1 MNSNGF
7 NLQKNMMTSI
17 FLKKCLQL
25 GYCWL
30 KIWKRRRVGVT
41 LVFDVSLLLK
51 TWSFSGS
58 GDHYKAQWNSFN
70 CFSNKALPI
79 NTNCWRKKN
88 IIQFQELFFF
98 NSFSFTFFSIFG
110 IFTVCNDLSK
120 SNYFLPPRKHL
131 SSDVEKVKRCV
142 LAPFFG
148 FSANDNNWKIFGD
161 LLHRLCNKSGFYG
174 YKRFFRCFL
183 RSIETFFS
191 HSCCTFDFHFR
202 CYFLSLAIRKCV
214 ENYGVGKRRSLC
226 IADMPE
232 VNWWERK

>member
-7 NLQKNMMTSI
+7 NLQQNMMTSI

-88 IIQFQELFFF
+88 IIHYRISRVVLLQLIFFYLFNFWHIY
-98 NSFSFTFFSIFG
+98 SL
-110 IFTVCNDLSK
+110 CNDLSK

-142 LAPFFG
+142 LAPFF
-148 FSANDNNWKIFGD
+148 W
-161 LLHRLCNKSGFYG
+161 LLGQ
-174 YKRFFRCFL
+174 
-183 RSIETFFS
+183 
-191 HSCCTFDFHFR
+191 
-202 CYFLSLAIRKCV
+202 
-214 ENYGVGKRRSLC
+214 
-226 IADMPE
+226 
-232 VNWWERK
+232 W

>member
-7 NLQKNMMTSI
+7 NLQQNMMTSI

-30 KIWKRRRVGVT
+30 KIWKRRGVGVT

-88 IIQFQELFFF
+88 IIHYRISRVVLLQLIFLYLLSFQFLAYLQSVMTCPSPIIFFLLENIF
-98 NSFSFTFFSIFG
+98 RQMLKKSKDVFWPPFLASRPMITIERFSEIYYAVS
-110 IFTVCNDLSK
+110 
-120 SNYFLPPRKHL
+120 
-131 SSDVEKVKRCV
+131 
-142 LAPFFG
+142 
-148 FSANDNNWKIFGD
+148 
-161 LLHRLCNKSGFYG
+161 
-174 YKRFFRCFL
+174 
-183 RSIETFFS
+183 
-191 HSCCTFDFHFR
+191 
-202 CYFLSLAIRKCV
+202 
-214 ENYGVGKRRSLC
+214 
-226 IADMPE
+226 MQ
-232 VNWWERK
+232 

>member
-30 KIWKRRRVGVT
+30 KIWKRRGVGVT

-131 SSDVEKVKRCV
+131 SSDVEKSKDVFWPPF
-142 LAPFFG
+142 LASRPM
-148 FSANDNNWKIFGD
+148 ITIE
-161 LLHRLCNKSGFYG
+161 
-174 YKRFFRCFL
+174 RFLEIYYTVFAISQDFTVTKDFL
-183 RSIETFFS
+183 
-191 HSCCTFDFHFR
+191 
-202 CYFLSLAIRKCV
+202 
-214 ENYGVGKRRSLC
+214 GVSWG
-226 IADMPE
+226 P
-232 VNWWERK
+232 

>member
-88 IIQFQELFFF
+88 IIHNEFQELFFF
-98 NSFSFTFFSIFG
+98 NSFSLPSFQFLAYLQSVMTCPSPIIFFLLENIFRRMLKKSKDVFWPPFLASRPMITIERFLEIYYTVFAISQDFTVTKDFLGVSWGPLKHFFRIVVALL
-110 IFTVCNDLSK
+110 IFTLDAI
-120 SNYFLPPRKHL
+120 FL
-131 SSDVEKVKRCV
+131 V
-142 LAPFFG
+142 
-148 FSANDNNWKIFGD
+148 WQ
-161 LLHRLCNKSGFYG
+161 SGN
-174 YKRFFRCFL
+174 
-183 RSIETFFS
+183 
-191 HSCCTFDFHFR
+191 
-202 CYFLSLAIRKCV
+202 V
-214 ENYGVGKRRSLC
+214 
-226 IADMPE
+226 
-232 VNWWERK
+232 

>member
-30 KIWKRRRVGVT
+30 KIWKRRGVGVT

-142 LAPFFG
+142 LAPFFLASRPMITIERFLEIYYTVFAISQDFTVTKDFLG
-148 FSANDNNWKIFGD
+148 VSWGPLK
-161 LLHRLCNKSGFYG
+161 H
-174 YKRFFRCFL
+174 FFRIVVALLIFTLDAIFL
-183 RSIETFFS
+183 VWQSGN
-191 HSCCTFDFHFR
+191 
-202 CYFLSLAIRKCV
+202 V
-214 ENYGVGKRRSLC
+214 
-226 IADMPE
+226 
-232 VNWWERK
+232 

>member
-7 NLQKNMMTSI
+7 NLQQNMMTSI

-88 IIQFQELFFF
+88 IIHNEFQELFFF
-98 NSFSFTFFSIFG
+98 NSFSTFFSILG
-110 IFTVCNDLSK
+110 IFTVSVMTCPSPIIFFLLENIFRRMLK
-120 SNYFLPPRKHL
+120 SQKM
-131 SSDVEKVKRCV
+131 C
-142 LAPFFG
+142 FG
-148 FSANDNNWKIFGD
+148 PLFW
-161 LLHRLCNKSGFYG
+161 LLGQ
-174 YKRFFRCFL
+174 
-183 RSIETFFS
+183 
-191 HSCCTFDFHFR
+191 
-202 CYFLSLAIRKCV
+202 
-214 ENYGVGKRRSLC
+214 
-226 IADMPE
+226 
-232 VNWWERK
+232 W

>member
-7 NLQKNMMTSI
+7 NLQQNMMTSI

-30 KIWKRRRVGVT
+30 KIWKRRGVGVT

-88 IIQFQELFFF
+88 IIHNEFQELFFF
-98 NSFSFTFFSIFG
+98 NSFSLPSFQFWAYLQQSVMTCPSPIIFFLLENIFRRM
-110 IFTVCNDLSK
+110 LKKSK
-120 SNYFLPPRKHL
+120 
-131 SSDVEKVKRCV
+131 DVFWP
-142 LAPFFG
+142 PFFG

-161 LLHRLCNKSGFYG
+161 LLHSLCNKSGFYG

-183 RSIETFFS
+183 GSIEFVALLIFTL
-191 HSCCTFDFHFR
+191 DAI
-202 CYFLSLAIRKCV
+202 FLVWQSGNV
-214 ENYGVGKRRSLC
+214 
-226 IADMPE
+226 
-232 VNWWERK
+232 

>member
-7 NLQKNMMTSI
+7 NLQQNMMTSI

-30 KIWKRRRVGVT
+30 KIWKRRGVGVT

-183 RSIETFFS
+183 RSIEFVALLIFTL
-191 HSCCTFDFHFR
+191 DAI
-202 CYFLSLAIRKCV
+202 FLVWQSGNV
-214 ENYGVGKRRSLC
+214 
-226 IADMPE
+226 
-232 VNWWERK
+232 